1 MQSGGKTWE
10 IRPSPAQNR
19 SESQYSCIFQEPMNW
34 SKYPY
39 IVIRVKCTL
48 DKNTPAFLKSHYLRA
63 RVANQTFPSSNSHAT
78 SRCTFQKFP
87 HQPLLLH
94 PNKLGWQRSG
104 TVSWVLSD
112 WLGAQHPLSSVIKL
126 GIRHSRKKER
136 KKEESCRTL
145 TRLSVPLSSS
155 PSPLSNELA
164 LTHAGIHTHTR
175 NQTCIYTPTNF
186 AATFL
191 KSEVGT
197 AQPHSRSNQDHV

>member
-10 IRPSPAQNR
+10 IRPSPAQNM

-63 RVANQTFPSSNSHAT
+63 RVANQTFPSSNPHAT

-136 KKEESCRTL
+136 KKKAAGRWQDSLFFFRLLLPRSPTNWHSHMLAFTL
-145 TRLSVPLSSS
+145 T
-155 PSPLSNELA
+155 LA
-164 LTHAGIHTHTR
+164 IKLASIR
-175 NQTCIYTPTNF
+175 QRI
-186 AATFL
+186 L
-191 KSEVGT
+191 
-197 AQPHSRSNQDHV
+197 QPHF